1 MSDPNSNGNGNGDT
15 RLFAMLDKLPL
26 WFKFL
31 LIIGFPTVVAVF
43 FMAKDVGL
51 IGTESANATAH
62 YDESKHH
69 TRLLRAM
76 CYRLPE
82 NPKAPPCEP

>member
-1 MSDPNSNGNGNGDT
+1 MAEPNNGYGDT
-15 RLFAMLDKLPL
+15 KLFAMLDKLPL

-31 LIIGFPTVVAVF
+31 LIIGFPTCVAVF
-43 FMAKDVGL
+43 FMAKDVNL
-51 IGTESANATAH
+51 IGVEPATAVDH
-62 YDESKHH
+62 YAESKHQ

-76 CYRLPE
+76 CYRLPD